1 MYRESLPERGRW
13 SLVRIAPRIG
23 DFSRHI
29 RHMQTSTGPTNLE
42 RFGILGRFVQEARMS
57 MNRNVPGW
65 ESSLKKILANI
76 RLTPRP
82 TPHTV
87 GALLYE
93 QLVSTYHE
101 IASNCRQASRPV
113 MGRIVNNE

>member
-1 MYRESLPERGRW
+1 
-13 SLVRIAPRIG
+13 
-23 DFSRHI
+23 
-29 RHMQTSTGPTNLE
+29 
-42 RFGILGRFVQEARMS
+42 MS

-82 TPHTV
+82 NPHTV

-101 IASNCRQASRPV
+101 IASNC
-113 MGRIVNNE
+113 